1 MRRKILPAAHSTIA
15 LLALVAATST
25 LISFPKGAAAQDDAA
40 LREARGK
47 FQKGIE
53 LEHAK
58 NWGGALKLFREVG
71 QIKMTPQVRYHIA
84 TCEENLG
91 QLVAALGGYELA
103 LAQAEDMHPNFIAEV
118 QGSIDDLR
126 ARIPKLVIE
135 RGEGAEA
142 ATIELDG
149 VQLGESSMGAETALD
164 PGPHTVT
171 ATAPGYEPYRK
182 TVKVSEGTV
191 EVLSIVM
198 VPEQKAVVKAQESES
213 APPIDNGARDYGPWP
228 YVAGGVGAAG
238 LVLGTTFLVMSQGK
252 VGKLK
257 KLCGKDLDCSSLTG
271 SDLDDAEKLDKQ
283 AHSFEAVGWVGI
295 GVGVVGLGAG
305 AYMLLTGKPKSEQPA
320 DTARV
325 AFQPYAPGSEAG
337 FSLSGLF

>member
-1 MRRKILPAAHSTIA
+1 MRLKILPGAHSTLA
-15 LLALVAATST
+15 LLALWATTSVIV
-25 LISFPKGAAAQDDAA
+25 LLPGQASAQDEAA

-58 NWGGALKLFREVG
+58 NWAGALKIFREVG

-103 LAQAEDMHPNFIAEV
+103 LAQSEDMHPNFIAEV

-126 ARIPKLVIE
+126 ARIPKLIIE

-149 VQLGESSMGAETALD
+149 VQLGENSMGAETPVD

-171 ATAPGYEPYRK
+171 ATAQGYEPYRK
-182 TVKVSEGTV
+182 TIKVSEGAVETV
-191 EVLSIVM
+191 SITLL
-198 VPEQKAVVKAQESES
+198 PEPKAAAKPNEGEATLVVDSK
-213 APPIDNGARDYGPWP
+213 ARDYGPWP

-238 LVLGTTFLVMSQGK
+238 IVLGTTFLVLSQGK

-257 KLCGKDLDCSSLTG
+257 KLCGDNLDCSSLVG
-271 SDLDDAEKLDKQ
+271 SDLDDAQKLDKQ

-305 AYMLLTGKPKSEQPA
+305 AYMLLTGKPKSESPEA
-320 DTARV
+320 ARL
-325 AFQPYAPGSEAG
+325 ALQPYAPRSDAG
-337 FSLSGLF
+337 LSLVGAF